1 MNKYCWTAFVI
12 FIIIGCGKGKDDAPV
27 SPVVP
32 NVPDTL
38 LSWTKINPGLS
49 SDPKT
54 YNFNDIYFTDAR
66 NGYLASDDG
75 YLYKSAD
82 SGKNWQRITSMKIT
96 PLNISLVNT
105 NIIFVQGLDSIGFS
119 FDGGQTWAAK
129 NVASAIGATRPQSLA
144 NIWFATASTG
154 YVTTSVGM
162 FKTTDTCKTWK
173 YVNPAAG
180 GAMFFFDKDNG
191 RLNVGSN
198 FYSTNDGANT
208 WSTKGSVS
216 YATPGVLAN
225 TLQYTDNSTAYLTCS
240 SGLAKTTNDGVTW
253 GLVLNTG
260 TSLATQPY
268 DISFINNLVGYT
280 STTKEI
286 FKTTD
291 GGITWSRNSKVGNDT
306 LYEIHF
312 IDEKTGWA
320 CGTKGLLLRLKL

>member
-1 MNKYCWTAFVI
+1 MNKYYLIAFGI
-12 FIIIGCGKGKDDAPV
+12 FVIIGCGKGKDDAPV
-27 SPVVP
+27 PPVVP

-38 LSWTKINPGLS
+38 LSWNKINAGLS
-49 SDPKT
+49 SNPKA

-82 SGKNWQRITSMKIT
+82 SGKSWQRINSMKIT
-96 PLNISLVNT
+96 PLNISLVNAGT
-105 NIIFVQGLDSIGFS
+105 LFVQGLDSIGFS
-119 FDGGQTWAAK
+119 FDGGQTWATK
-129 NVASAIGATRPQSLA
+129 NVASVIGATRPQSLA
-144 NIWFATASTG
+144 NIWFATALTG

-173 YVNPAAG
+173 YVNAAAG
-180 GAMFFFDKDNG
+180 GAMSFFDKDNG

-198 FYSTNDGANT
+198 FYSTNDGGNT
-208 WSTKGSVS
+208 WAPKGSVS

-225 TLQYTDNSTAYLTCS
+225 TLQYTDNNTAYLTCS
-240 SGLAKTTNDGVTW
+240 SGLAKTTNDGATW
-253 GLVLNTG
+253 GLVLNTVG
-260 TSLATQPY
+260 SQPF
-268 DISFINNLVGYT
+268 DISFLNNLVGYT
-280 STTKEI
+280 STIKEI

-291 GGITWSRNSKVGNDT
+291 GGATWSRSSKVGNDT

-320 CGTKGLLLRLKL
+320 CGTQGLLLRLKL